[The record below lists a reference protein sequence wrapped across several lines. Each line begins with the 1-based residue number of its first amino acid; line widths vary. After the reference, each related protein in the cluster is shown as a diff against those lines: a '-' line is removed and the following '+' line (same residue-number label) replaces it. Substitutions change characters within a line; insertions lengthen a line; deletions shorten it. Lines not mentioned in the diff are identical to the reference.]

1 MSRYKKKVSP
11 SDPEVNQRV
20 STGMA
25 CKPAPPLPP
34 LPQLAVVQDE
44 PVGDHHDVVKQL
56 EGLGRRL
63 KQRDEARRL
72 QRVRHLHT
80 QQNKVREALEFVVL
94 SL

>member
-34 LPQLAVVQDE
+34 CHNLPWYKMSPSE
-44 PVGDHHDVVKQL
+44 IIM
-56 EGLGRRL
+56 
-63 KQRDEARRL
+63 
-72 QRVRHLHT
+72 T
-80 QQNKVREALEFVVL
+80 SSNSWKV
-94 SL
+94 SGGG